1 VTAPPQTTDPGAG
14 TTVPCKVLLT
24 GGGTGGHVYP
34 LLEILRMLRQAGR
47 VSDVLYV
54 GTGTRAEETI
64 VSRMG
69 DMPMVRVPAAAV
81 HGQSLRHLPG
91 TCLKI
96 AAGTFRACGV
106 LLRYRPRLVLASG
119 GYVSAPVC
127 FAARLLRPLLGT
139 RLVIHE
145 QNLMPGLM
153 NKVASLFADAVMVS
167 YRESPYFLWSTRCV
181 YTGYP
186 VRRDIRPGGD
196 RQAAKLEA
204 RIEPGHRVVLVL
216 GGSMGSRSINRV
228 VPAVIPA
235 LRRGGSPVTLVH
247 AVGLGTGDYRPW
259 EDTLERVRRAL
270 GPSVAERQLDG
281 GGLELTADGGLF
293 RHLLFPY
300 LHDIPRWLTA
310 ADVVVCRAGSGTIH
324 EIIAA
329 GRGAVVIPKRG
340 LPGDHQELNA
350 IRLAEAGACVP
361 IFERREP
368 GGIDFVDPGE
378 LAEALTELLTCPE
391 RIDSLAEAAAAL
403 RTHDTP
409 EQVVDT
415 IDRVVQGRRIEGMA
429 EILEPQSVGIR
440 KLVDT
445 LADFLH
451 RQPKDSFYRRLYAIK
466 MDEYLAADDW
476 HQRNIGVKLAG
487 ALGRSD
493 RIPRLLAL
501 YPGGTGYVRRN
512 ILRALNS
519 IGLFD
524 DAFPDL
530 VFRGIGDP
538 YFEARAAAFAM
549 AGTFSDRLS
558 DNRALVEA
566 MTRAFRSRLQHVEV
580 RIEALRVLPLFIPL
594 DDYFGLAGEYRF
606 AQNARL
612 RQAILEG
619 LQTALR
625 KGCITG
631 HDLERTRAF
640 TDEMLITTSDFAPR
654 FRIRQSF
661 LDLQERIDAVL
672 ARERGND
679 G

>member
-1 VTAPPQTTDPGAG
+1 MTASHPPADGGAKPV
-14 TTVPCKVLLT
+14 VPYRVLLT

-34 LLEILRMLRQAGR
+34 LLEILRALRQAGR

-54 GTGTRAEETI
+54 GTGTLAEETI
-64 VSRMG
+64 VSRLG
-69 DMPMVRVPAAAV
+69 DIPMIRVPAAPV
-81 HGQSLRHLPG
+81 HGSNLSRFPR
-91 TCLKI
+91 TCLTI
-96 AAGTFRACGV
+96 VAGIFKACGV
-106 LLRYRPRLVLASG
+106 LIRHRPRLVLASG

-139 RLVIHE
+139 RLIIHE

-153 NKVASLFADAVMVS
+153 NKAASLFADAVMVS

-186 VRRDIRPGGD
+186 VRRDIGPGGD
-196 RQAAKLEA
+196 RDAARRE
-204 RIEPGHRVVLVL
+204 RGIEPGHRVVLVL
-216 GGSMGSRSINRV
+216 GGSLGSRSINRAI
-228 VPAVIPA
+228 PAIIPA
-235 LRRGGSPVTLVH
+235 LRAAGQAVTLVH

-259 EDTLERVRRAL
+259 EDTLERVGRAL
-270 GPSVAERQLDG
+270 GQSTEGRPLDG
-281 GGLELTADGGLF
+281 GGMEFTADAGCF

-300 LHDIPRWLTA
+300 LHDIPLWLAA

-329 GRGAVVIPKRG
+329 GRAAVIIPKRG

-350 IRLAEAGACVP
+350 IRLAEAGACAP
-361 IFERREP
+361 IFERREA
-368 GGIDFVDPGE
+368 GGIDFLEPGE
-378 LAEALTELLTCPE
+378 LAGTLVELLASPA
-391 RIDSLAEAAAAL
+391 RLASLAEAAAGL

-409 EQVVDT
+409 ELVVDT
-415 IDRVVQGRRIEGMA
+415 FDRVAQRRRVEGMA
-429 EILEPQSVGIR
+429 DIVEPQSVGIR

-445 LADFLH
+445 LADFLR

-466 MDEYLAADDW
+466 MDEHLEADDW
-476 HQRNIGVKLAG
+476 HERNMGIKLAG
-487 ALGRSD
+487 ALGRGD
-493 RIPRLLAL
+493 RIPRLLRL

-512 ILRALNS
+512 ILRALNG

-530 VFRGIGDP
+530 VRRGIDDP
-538 YFEARAAAFAM
+538 YFEVRAAAFAM
-549 AGTFSDRLS
+549 ASTFSDRLA
-558 DNRALVEA
+558 DNRSLVEA
-566 MTRAFRSRLQHVEV
+566 MTAAFRRRFQHVEV
-580 RIEALRVLPLFIPL
+580 RIEALRVLPLFVPL
-594 DDYFGLAGEYRF
+594 DDYFDLAADFRF

-625 KGCITG
+625 KGRITG

-640 TDEMLITTSDFAPR
+640 TEEMLITTSDFNPR

-672 ARERGND
+672 ARERGTD